1 MAQRKLA
8 VDVLHHD
15 HGAVDDDAEVD
26 SADGEQIGRAVVGV
40 QHDEREEQRQRNGE
54 RDDDRRAE
62 ADQEEDQDDQHQHH
76 AAQKIGLD
84 GVGSELHQLATIVIG
99 MDLDVGRQDGA
110 IEFVGLGLDRLEHVL
125 RLLAAQH
132 EDDAFDRVIVLLIAE
147 LAEARRV
154 ADLDR
159 ADVLHANGHAI
170 IGADNNVTDVFG
182 VAHQAEAAHVIE
194 LAALRVE
201 SAAGVGVV
209 GGERVND
216 LRNGEV
222 IAVKA
227 RGIEQHLILHDR
239 AAEAGVVGDAVH
251 RAIGALD
258 DPVLEG
264 LQLLRAAVGAL
275 DNVAIDEAAGTEERR
290 H

>member
-1 MAQRKLA
+1 MTPSTA
-8 VDVLHHD
+8 
-15 HGAVDDDAEVD
+15 
-26 SADGEQIGRAVVGV
+26 SI
-40 QHDEREEQRQRNGE
+40 
-54 RDDDRRAE
+54 
-62 ADQEEDQDDQHQHH
+62 
-76 AAQKIGLD
+76 I
-84 GVGSELHQLATIVIG
+84 
-99 MDLDVGRQDGA
+99 
-110 IEFVGLGLDRLEHVL
+110 
-125 RLLAAQH
+125 
-132 EDDAFDRVIVLLIAE
+132 LLIAE

-159 ADVLHANGHAI
+159 ADVLHADGHAI

-209 GGERVND
+209 GGERVDD

-251 RAIGALD
+251 GAVGAFD
-258 DPVLEG
+258 HPVLEG
-264 LQLLRAAVGAL
+264 LQLLRSAVRAL
-275 DNVAIDEAAGTEERR
+275 YNVAIDKAAGTEERR
-290 H
+290 HGWRNTGGKVRLRHALEDDLAREVVVGALVEGEDDVREAVERNRAHVGDARDAVQFELERERDQALDLFGGVAGPLRDEFDLRRREIGIGVDRHAPEGDDAGDSHGGREHQHQKALTKRRLYDSMDHSV